1 MVRRSVG
8 CLVDLTQGPAPLD
21 KKIMIDQQ
29 HLIMYLLT
37 VRDAVMTE
45 ASWSI
50 KRKLYGLELRRVFLK
65 EGIGTS
71 EYPAFPL
78 FFYSI
83 FS

>member
-1 MVRRSVG
+1 M
-8 CLVDLTQGPAPLD
+8 LVDLTQGPASLD
-21 KKIMIDQQ
+21 KKSMIDQQ

-45 ASWSI
+45 ASGSI
-50 KRKLYGLELRRVFLK
+50 KKKLYGLELRRVFLK
-65 EGIGTS
+65 EGRRCRIEQVSTLH
-71 EYPAFPL
+71 FPL